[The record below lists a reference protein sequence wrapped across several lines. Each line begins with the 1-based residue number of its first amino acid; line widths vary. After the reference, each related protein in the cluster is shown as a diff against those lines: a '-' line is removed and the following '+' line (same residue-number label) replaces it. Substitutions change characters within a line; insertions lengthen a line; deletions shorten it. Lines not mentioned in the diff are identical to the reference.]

1 MPRVNCRFS
10 VKERWATLE
19 ALGLRSVEE
28 PAKKQAKPPAP
39 TDRVFIAFG
48 GTQGL
53 EAFLYRRGSVS
64 DRATGLFVT

>member
-1 MPRVNCRFS
+1 
-10 VKERWATLE
+10 
-19 ALGLRSVEE
+19 VEE